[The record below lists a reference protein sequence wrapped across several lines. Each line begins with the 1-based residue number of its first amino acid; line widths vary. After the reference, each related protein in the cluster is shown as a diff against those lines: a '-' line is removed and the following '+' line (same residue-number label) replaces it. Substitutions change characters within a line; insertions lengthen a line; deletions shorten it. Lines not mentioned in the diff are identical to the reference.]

1 MTWFFIWTTCLFL
14 WRHTL
19 QTTFGQSIQVA
30 GEPCLWP
37 SWMWRCLVKGGMLQ
51 VTWEKHKVHQCW
63 TLGGVRRGMERE
75 HAGSDSQ
82 SKLRPQ
88 GPFPTSGLKIAGG
101 WNLPGPQ
108 VSKKRPLDSSRVALE
123 PCGRHGSF
131 LSEAGRGEGVPR
143 KQILATY
150 LRADPLGVA
159 MP

>member
-1 MTWFFIWTTCLFL
+1 
-14 WRHTL
+14 
-19 QTTFGQSIQVA
+19 
-30 GEPCLWP
+30 
-37 SWMWRCLVKGGMLQ
+37 
-51 VTWEKHKVHQCW
+51 
-63 TLGGVRRGMERE
+63 MERE

-88 GPFPTSGLKIAGG
+88 GQFPTSGLKIAGG

-131 LSEAGRGEGVPR
+131 LSEAGRGEGLPR

-150 LRADPLGVA
+150 LRADPLGTEKQLPEKADNEMSGLLRAQGQADVQKA
-159 MP
+159 D